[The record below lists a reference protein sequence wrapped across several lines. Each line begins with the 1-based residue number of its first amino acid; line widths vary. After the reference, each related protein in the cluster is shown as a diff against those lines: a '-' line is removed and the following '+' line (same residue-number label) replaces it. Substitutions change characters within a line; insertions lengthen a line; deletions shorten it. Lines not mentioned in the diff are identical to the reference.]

1 MRFLFEIKMKKLIV
15 FLIVLIGIFSNAQE
29 NYSIMSYNI
38 RLGSVDDG
46 ENHWNKR
53 KEHLVDLIN
62 YYQPDFLGTQE
73 GQSPQL
79 NFIKENASGYDF
91 IGKPRNNDENGEFTA
106 IFYNKDKFEILEQTT
121 FWLSETPDKISKGW
135 DANYERIATYVL
147 FKDKKSKKQIWVINT
162 HFDHIGKDAR
172 RNSALMILSKVKE
185 LKSKKDVPVFI
196 TGDFNSVPTDE
207 PIQILTKEL
216 KDTRTISKSKPYGSD
231 YTFTG
236 FKFPKDE
243 NLLLDYIF
251 INENPKVEIQKHAV
265 IDDFYGDGKY
275 PSDHLPVL
283 VNFKY

>member
-1 MRFLFEIKMKKLIV
+1 MGF
-15 FLIVLIGIFSNAQE
+15 FSNAQE
-29 NYSIMSYNI
+29 NYSIMTYNI

-46 ENHWNKR
+46 GNHWDKR
-53 KEHLVDLIN
+53 KQDLVDLIN
-62 YYQPDFLGTQE
+62 YYEPDFLGTQE
-73 GQSPQL
+73 GQSPQM
-79 NFIKENASGYDF
+79 NFIKENSPQYQF
-91 IGKPRNNDENGEFTA
+91 IGKPRTNDENGEFTA
-106 IFYNKDKFEILEQTT
+106 IFYKKDKFEIIEHNT

-135 DANYERIATYVL
+135 DADYERIATYVL
-147 FKDKKSKKQIWVINT
+147 FKDKQSKKQIWVINT
-162 HFDHIGKDAR
+162 HFDHIGKEAR
-172 RNSALMILSKVKE
+172 RNSALMILKKVKE
-185 LKSKKDVPVFI
+185 LKKKKDVPVFI
-196 TGDFNSVPTDE
+196 TGDFNSIMTDE

-216 KDTRTISKSKPYGSD
+216 KDTRAISKSKPYGPE

-251 INENPKVEIQKHAV
+251 INENSKVEIQKHAV